1 MKIEKS
7 KKTRIVMKKVENS
20 RTGLNCQPFQKQQH
34 FYKLNPKNKRR
45 KKKRSE
51 TSYQKTAPFQAIF
64 SVNPQL

>member
-45 KKKRSE
+45 KKKE
-51 TSYQKTAPFQAIF
+51 K
-64 SVNPQL
+64 